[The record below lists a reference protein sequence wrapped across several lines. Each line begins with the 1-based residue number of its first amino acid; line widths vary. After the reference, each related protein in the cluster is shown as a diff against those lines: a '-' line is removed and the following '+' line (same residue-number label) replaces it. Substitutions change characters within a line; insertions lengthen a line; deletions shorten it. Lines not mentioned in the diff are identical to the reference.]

1 MSLTNDQITAKNF
14 KEFYAQIRPYLNGQV
29 PPVFNKFSKSDLY
42 STDEKIVGR
51 WIDGK
56 PIYQKTINFTTPSSI
71 NTDSKILTIS
81 NGETVIDFHGT
92 ISRND
97 GGYMY
102 LGSNYP
108 SQGNSLFFTTND
120 SKIECY
126 FRVSISTDTS
136 RPAVITLQ
144 YTKTTDSAVEI
155 GNDTD
160 YSTTEKIV
168 GTWIDGKPVYQC
180 TYDLNGM
187 SVSTNFTDIGVS
199 CADIDTLICGGSFVT
214 EVKSGNNPAQSFP
227 VTLLGYSGSH
237 IVAGIGGGG
246 ARNVKYIT
254 IRYTKTTD

>member
-14 KEFYAQIRPYLNGQV
+14 QEFYAQIRPYLNGQV

-42 STDEKIVGR
+42 STDEQLVGRWINGKPVYQKVVEFSSQKTIGTSWIDVGVNISDGETVVYSCGMYGTENPVSWVSAKITSNKLYVTSAGITSYIDKIIIQYTKTTDSLVSIGNDTDYSTTEKIVGT

-56 PIYQKTINFTTPSSI
+56 PVYQKTINFTTPSSI

-97 GGYMY
+97 GGCMH

-144 YTKTTDSAVEI
+144 YTKTTD
-155 GNDTD
+155 
-160 YSTTEKIV
+160 
-168 GTWIDGKPVYQC
+168 
-180 TYDLNGM
+180 
-187 SVSTNFTDIGVS
+187 
-199 CADIDTLICGGSFVT
+199 
-214 EVKSGNNPAQSFP
+214 
-227 VTLLGYSGSH
+227 
-237 IVAGIGGGG
+237 
-246 ARNVKYIT
+246 
-254 IRYTKTTD
+254 